1 MQNFTKL
8 LSLIAS
14 LSFCWQADAIEV
26 NKAANIR
33 DTTTSIIGV
42 NHIALSV
49 KNLDEVL
56 AFYRE
61 ATDFEL
67 IRREKVSKNKDAD
80 TLFGHTDI
88 AYEVAVLKAPNMLFE
103 LTEFKNN
110 KDAPINRMP
119 AQGPGMSH
127 TCFQSP
133 SEDPGWDKFIKA
145 GAEPLS
151 RGGQPIDL
159 GGYGVTYG
167 YAYDPEGNMMELEQ
181 LDGTVLSRT
190 GYDKTWKDLGE
201 VMWMSQV
208 ALATH
213 DIERLMAFYQK
224 VLEIQPYRVAEVA
237 DNLKL
242 DEIAD
247 IDDMHILGGWFRLNE
262 TSKVME
268 FWQYISPKTQQ
279 FNGERDVTAL
289 GYSFSLEVSDI
300 QKEYQRLSSLGL
312 EFVSEP
318 VKLGDFWQA
327 YTRDLDGNVFSLR
340 QTVDVD
346 SKYSVRKMDI
356 SKLE

>member
-1 MQNFTKL
+1 MKNFTKL
-8 LSLIAS
+8 LYLIAS
-14 LSFCWQADAIEV
+14 LSVCWQADAIEV

-56 AFYRE
+56 AFYQR

-67 IRREKVSKNKDAD
+67 VRREKVSQNKGAD

-88 AYEVAVLKAPNMLFE
+88 EYEVAVLKAPNMLFE
-103 LTEFKNN
+103 LTEFNN
-110 KDAPINRMP
+110 NRDAPISRML
-119 AQGPGMSH
+119 AQGPGMTH

-133 SEDPGWDKFIKA
+133 SDDSGWDKFIKA

-167 YAYDPEGNMMELEQ
+167 YAYDPEGNMIELEQ
-181 LDGTVLSRT
+181 LDEKVLSRA
-190 GYDKTWKDLGE
+190 GYDKTWKDLDE

-208 ALATH
+208 ALVTH
-213 DIERLMAFYQK
+213 DIERLMAFYEK
-224 VLEIQPYRVAEVA
+224 VLEIQPYRVVEVE
-237 DNLKL
+237 DNIKL
-242 DEIAD
+242 DQIAD

-262 TSKVME
+262 TSKVIE
-268 FWQYISPKTQQ
+268 FWQYISPATQQ
-279 FNGERDVTAL
+279 FKGERDVTAL

-318 VKLGDFWQA
+318 VKLGDFWQT

-346 SKYSVRKMDI
+346 SEYSVRKMDI
-356 SKLE
+356 RKME